1 MSNPNLQTPT
11 INNNS
16 NPNPNTTLSP
26 KLATVQYINGSLPK
40 PLFLSNSTVQE
51 ITNNFNNLSGNL
63 FFTDIN
69 NNTMEVPY
77 NIVPAINNIPSGKST
92 LLSTDS
98 NLLSQIQNM
107 NNSIRQNLNLITQS

>member
-1 MSNPNLQTPT
+1 
-11 INNNS
+11 
-16 NPNPNTTLSP
+16 
-26 KLATVQYINGSLPK
+26 VQYINGSFPQ
-40 PLFLSNSTVQE
+40 PLFLSNSTVQGL
-51 ITNNFNNLSGNL
+51 TDNFNNLSGNL

-69 NNTMEVPY
+69 DNKMQVPY